1 MTLTIRPL
9 PLPSIA
15 TILTYMMQ
23 SSKYIPATSF
33 LTNYPINLSTA
44 QSLFQIAHDH
54 DTTTRSM
61 ITAIFFDSPAPS
73 DAYDTVTYQNALAIA
88 ETTRRNLETDP
99 NEQND
104 TNESPNPLPP
114 MALHD
119 TPVFQPASFTTMED
133 LAYTPFNETNINT
146 NTTLRPLRPLP
157 RMELRNTSPFQSAA
171 DDMDYI
177 SPMDVPQSTTDTSA
191 SMGTVLPFR
200 KVTNQIQI
208 KTYMSK

>member
-104 TNESPNPLPP
+104 TSESPNPLPP

-119 TPVFQPASFTTMED
+119 APVFQPASFTTMED

-146 NTTLRPLRPLP
+146 NTTLHPLP
-157 RMELRNTSPFQSAA
+157 RMELRKRTKIISHICRVHYIHICSVHYIFQTTPPLGCTTI
-171 DDMDYI
+171 DNRYI
-177 SPMDVPQSTTDTSA
+177 
-191 SMGTVLPFR
+191 
-200 KVTNQIQI
+200 I
-208 KTYMSK
+208 